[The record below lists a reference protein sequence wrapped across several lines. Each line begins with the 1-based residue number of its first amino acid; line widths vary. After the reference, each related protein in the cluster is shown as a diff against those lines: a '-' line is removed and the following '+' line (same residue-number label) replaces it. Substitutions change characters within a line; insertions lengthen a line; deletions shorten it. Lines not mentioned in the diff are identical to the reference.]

1 MADHTLDMCGF
12 ACPMPIL
19 KTKQALAS
27 MESKEIIEVICTDQG
42 SKKDFVAFCNQLGHK
57 LISQKDDG
65 NKIIFFLL
73 KRIRRYDF

>member
-19 KTKQALAS
+19 KTKHALAS

-65 NKIIFFLL
+65 NKIIFNIE
-73 KRIRRYDF
+73 KN

>member
-65 NKIIFFLL
+65 NKIIFNIQ
-73 KRIRRYDF
+73 KN

>member
-1 MADHTLDMCGF
+1 MINQTLDMCGY

-27 MESKEIIEVICTDQG
+27 MSSKEVIEVICTDQG

-57 LISQKDDG
+57 LISQRDEG
-65 NKIIFFLL
+65 NKIIFQIE
-73 KRIRRYDF
+73 KN

>member
-65 NKIIFFLL
+65 NKIIFSIE
-73 KRIRRYDF
+73 KN

>member
-1 MADHTLDMCGF
+1 MTNQTLDMCGY

-27 MESKEIIEVICTDQG
+27 MSSREVIEVICTDQG

-57 LISQKDDG
+57 LISQRDEG
-65 NKIIFFLL
+65 NKIIFQID
-73 KRIRRYDF
+73 KH

>member
-1 MADHTLDMCGF
+1 MTNKTLDMCGY

-27 MESKEIIEVICTDQG
+27 MSSREVIEVICTDQG

-57 LISQKDDG
+57 LISQRDEG
-65 NKIIFFLL
+65 NKIIFQIE
-73 KRIRRYDF
+73 KN

>member
-1 MADHTLDMCGF
+1 MCGY

-27 MESKEIIEVICTDQG
+27 MSSREVIEVICTDQG

-57 LISQKDDG
+57 LISQRDEG
-65 NKIIFFLL
+65 NKIIFQIE
-73 KRIRRYDF
+73 KN

>member
-42 SKKDFVAFCNQLGHK
+42 SKKDFVAFCNQIGHK

-65 NKIIFFLL
+65 NKIIFNIE
-73 KRIRRYDF
+73 KN

>member
-1 MADHTLDMCGF
+1 MADHNLDMCGF

-65 NKIIFFLL
+65 NKIIFNIE
-73 KRIRRYDF
+73 KN

>member
-1 MADHTLDMCGF
+1 MTNQTLDMCGY

-27 MESKEIIEVICTDQG
+27 MSSREVIEVICTDQG

-57 LISQKDDG
+57 LISQRDEG
-65 NKIIFFLL
+65 NKIIFHLE
-73 KRIRRYDF
+73 KN

>member
-1 MADHTLDMCGF
+1 DMCGF

-27 MESKEIIEVICTDQG
+27 MESKEIIEVICNDQG

-65 NKIIFFLL
+65 NKIIFNIE
-73 KRIRRYDF
+73 KN

>member
-57 LISQKDDG
+57 LISQRDEG
-65 NKIIFFLL
+65 NKIIFNIE
-73 KRIRRYDF
+73 KN

>member
-27 MESKEIIEVICTDQG
+27 MESKEIIKVICTDQG

-65 NKIIFFLL
+65 NKIIFNIE
-73 KRIRRYDF
+73 KN

>member
-1 MADHTLDMCGF
+1 MTNQTLDMCGY

-27 MESKEIIEVICTDQG
+27 MSSREVIEIICTDQG

-57 LISQKDDG
+57 LISQRDEG
-65 NKIIFFLL
+65 NKIIFQIE
-73 KRIRRYDF
+73 KN

>member
-1 MADHTLDMCGF
+1 MVDQTLDMCGY

-65 NKIIFFLL
+65 NKIIFNIE
-73 KRIRRYDF
+73 KN

>member
-65 NKIIFFLL
+65 KKIIFNIE
-73 KRIRRYDF
+73 KN

>member
-1 MADHTLDMCGF
+1 MTNQTLDMCGY

-27 MESKEIIEVICTDQG
+27 MKSNEVIEVICTDQG

-57 LISQKDDG
+57 LLSQRDEG
-65 NKIIFFLL
+65 NKIIFNIE
-73 KRIRRYDF
+73 KN

>member
-1 MADHTLDMCGF
+1 MAEHTLDMCGF

-19 KTKQALAS
+19 KTKQALVS

-65 NKIIFFLL
+65 NKIIFNIE
-73 KRIRRYDF
+73 KN

>member
-1 MADHTLDMCGF
+1 MVSIADHTLDMCGF

-65 NKIIFFLL
+65 NKIIFNIE
-73 KRIRRYDF
+73 KN

>member
-1 MADHTLDMCGF
+1 MADHTLDMSGF

-65 NKIIFFLL
+65 NKIIFNIE
-73 KRIRRYDF
+73 KN

>member
-1 MADHTLDMCGF
+1 MTNQTLDMCGY

-27 MESKEIIEVICTDQG
+27 MSSREVIEVICTDQG

-57 LISQKDDG
+57 LISQRDEG
-65 NKIIFFLL
+65 NKIIFQIE
-73 KRIRRYDF
+73 KN